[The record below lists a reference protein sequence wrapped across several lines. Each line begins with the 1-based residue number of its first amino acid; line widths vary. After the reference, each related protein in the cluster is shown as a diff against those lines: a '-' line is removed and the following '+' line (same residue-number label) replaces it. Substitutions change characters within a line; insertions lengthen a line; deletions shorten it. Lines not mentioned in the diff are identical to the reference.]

1 MAGAPP
7 PWTGLTFTYPKLHSA
22 PPESL
27 APNIQKLPSPF
38 VVAIVGGSR
47 NIGAETAKAFAAAGA
62 TGILI
67 TGTDEDALSKT
78 KSAVEAA
85 GSSPT
90 LKVTTLKADVSDIS
104 SAKQIADTLESAYG
118 RLDLLI
124 NNAAVVSVDPSAF
137 AKPHE
142 INIDNIDKTMQVNYI
157 GRFNTV
163 KTLMPLLLKTKG
175 GAKTIVNITS
185 AMSHFA
191 AMGAIGYN
199 ISELAVNRLT
209 EALAQAYAAEDLLV
223 YSVHPGIVATM
234 PPPIGMEAPEARA
247 MATDDV
253 TLAGA
258 FLVWLVKEK
267 RAWLSGRYLSANWDV
282 DELESKKE
290 SIVSEDKLKMRM
302 VV

>member
-7 PWTGLTFTYPKLHSA
+7 AWTGLTFTYPKLHSA
-22 PPESL
+22 APPSL
-27 APNIQKLPSPF
+27 APSSQKLPSPF

-47 NIGAETAKAFAAAGA
+47 NIGAESAKAFAAAGA

-67 TGTDEDALSKT
+67 TGTNEAALAKT
-78 KSAVEAA
+78 KTEVEAA
-85 GSSPT
+85 GASHD
-90 LKVTTLKADVSDIS
+90 LKVTTITADASDNA
-104 SAKQIADTLESAYG
+104 SAKLVADAVESTYG
-118 RLDLLI
+118 RLDLLV
-124 NNAAVVSVDPSAF
+124 NNAATLSVDPSAF

-142 INIDNIDKTMQVNYI
+142 INIENVEKTMQLNYV
-157 GRFNTV
+157 GKFNMA
-163 KTLMPLLLKTKG
+163 KALLPLLLKTD

-185 AMSHFA
+185 AMSHFG

-209 EALAQAYAAEDLLV
+209 EALAQAYAADGIV
-223 YSVHPGIVATM
+223 VHAVHPGIVATM
-234 PPPIGMEAPEARA
+234 PAPIGMEAPEARA

-253 TLAGA
+253 ALCGA

-267 RAWLSGRYLSANWDV
+267 RDWLSGRYLSANWDV
-282 DELESKKE
+282 EELESKKE